1 MNVNPS
7 DEFVTKRNG
16 NLEPWMPLKQ
26 EKAIDWSCEGIE
38 GVDPELVKRHISSR
52 FINKMKTSDLHDE
65 HILSAAGLIS
75 EENPNYTYVA
85 AKALLQKI
93 FKEVTDGPCHYI
105 HLREYFENAV
115 HHEQINPDV
124 VACFDLDY
132 LNKHIR
138 AERDYN
144 FKFQGLKTLYDR
156 YFVRESIKYVQSPKV
171 IELPQHFYMRV
182 AMGLTYIESEETRH
196 ELCVQAYDIFS
207 QHEWSNGTPTLFNT
221 AHNRSQ
227 LSSCYLSEVPDDL
240 GGIYDLLKDTAF
252 ESKWAGGCGSSWT
265 RVRSAG
271 SPIVG
276 TNGTSNGCI
285 PFLKLY
291 NNTAIAVNQ
300 GGKRLGALA
309 AYLEPWHADFM
320 DFLELKRTTGEERL
334 RTHEIFPSTWLN
346 DIFMERVLK
355 KEMWTF
361 FSPYDCPELVDAW
374 GPEFSKLYEKY
385 EAEGKGVSQLPAEE
399 VWDRI
404 MTCLFETSAP
414 WICFKDTVNARSPQK
429 HIGTVH
435 SSNLCTE
442 ITLVTKASEEVAVC
456 NLGSIN
462 MAKAP
467 LDRTRMRE
475 WLRRTVRVAHRMLD
489 NVIDINYY
497 PHERARKSNQEHR
510 PIGFGVMGYVE
521 YLVARGI
528 KFSSEEHLKEADYF
542 FELLSYEIID
552 SSIDLA
558 IEKGAYPSF
567 AGSDWSK
574 GILPIHTADDQES
587 VLGMDVWDA
596 LGARAAKYGVRN
608 SNHMAIAPTATIGN
622 IIGTTPCIEPVYERS
637 YQEEVLSGYFTVVDP
652 CLKYNRPDL
661 CEYAFDVNPTW
672 VILSAAKR
680 QKWIDQAQSVNMYI
694 PRGVTKNDMS
704 DIYKLAWLKKLKTTY
719 YGHIQQV
726 ESIQTQQVDLGDYE
740 LTEDDVVKDFVQ
752 TQFSNPQ
759 GIVCV
764 GCQ

>member
-16 NLEPWMPLKQ
+16 NLEPRMPLKQ
-26 EKAIDWSCEGIE
+26 NKAIDWSCEGIE

-105 HLREYFENAV
+105 HLSEYFENAI

-124 VACFDLDY
+124 VACFDLEY

-182 AMGLTYIESEETRH
+182 AMGLTYVESEETRH

-207 QHEWSNGTPTLFNT
+207 QQEWSNGTPTLFNT
-221 AHNRSQ
+221 AHHRSQ

-300 GGKRLGALA
+300 CFTGNTQI
-309 AYLEPWHADFM
+309 
-320 DFLELKRTTGEERL
+320 TTHRGHL
-334 RTHEIFPSTWLN
+334 RIDEVREGDQVLTHDNTHQ
-346 DIFMERVLK
+346 
-355 KEMWTF
+355 T
-361 FSPYDCPELVDAW
+361 
-374 GPEFSKLYEKY
+374 
-385 EAEGKGVSQLPAEE
+385 
-399 VWDRI
+399 
-404 MTCLFETSAP
+404 
-414 WICFKDTVNARSPQK
+414 
-429 HIGTVH
+429 
-435 SSNLCTE
+435 
-442 ITLVTKASEEVAVC
+442 VTK
-456 NLGSIN
+456 
-462 MAKAP
+462 
-467 LDRTRMRE
+467 
-475 WLRRTVRVAHRMLD
+475 
-489 NVIDINYY
+489 VICYEDYN
-497 PHERARKSNQEHR
+497 
-510 PIGFGVMGYVE
+510 GYIV
-521 YLVARGI
+521 
-528 KFSSEEHLKEADYF
+528 
-542 FELLSYEIID
+542 
-552 SSIDLA
+552 
-558 IEKGAYPSF
+558 
-567 AGSDWSK
+567 
-574 GILPIHTADDQES
+574 
-587 VLGMDVWDA
+587 
-596 LGARAAKYGVRN
+596 
-608 SNHMAIAPTATIGN
+608 
-622 IIGTTPCIEPVYERS
+622 
-637 YQEEVLSGYFTVVDP
+637 
-652 CLKYNRPDL
+652 
-661 CEYAFDVNPTW
+661 
-672 VILSAAKR
+672 
-680 QKWIDQAQSVNMYI
+680 
-694 PRGVTKNDMS
+694 
-704 DIYKLAWLKKLKTTY
+704 KLKTSAGEVTVTPE
-719 YGHIQQV
+719 HPVLVIQHASYKSDDQLRQELRDKV
-726 ESIQTQQVDLGDYE
+726 ITAKWVDAKDI
-740 LTEDDVVKDFVQ
+740 TDSDV
-752 TQFSNPQ
+752 
-759 GIVCV
+759 ILRY
-764 GCQ
+764 